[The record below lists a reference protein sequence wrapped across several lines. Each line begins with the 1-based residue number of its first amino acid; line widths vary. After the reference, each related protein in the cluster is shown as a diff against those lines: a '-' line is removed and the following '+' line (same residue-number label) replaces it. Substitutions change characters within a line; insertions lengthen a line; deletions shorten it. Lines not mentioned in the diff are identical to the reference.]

1 MKNISSPKLRPVWCV
16 ALVAI
21 LLFCFDAAAQTSRVG
36 GRNTRAATNAP
47 SGPVVMLRHPN
58 IILIVADDLG
68 YGDLGCYGQQ
78 KIQTPNLDKL
88 AAAGTRF
95 TSFYAGCTV
104 CAPSRSSLMTGQHT
118 GHTRIR
124 GNSKDSS
131 LAAADSTLA
140 QCLKS
145 ANYKTALIGKWALG
159 NEGSPGLPASKGFDE
174 FVGYLDQ
181 TRAHDYYAEYV
192 DRSDSKGVLRRMIQ
206 NGEGEAKTYIP
217 DLLNTAAL
225 NFIRINQPDQF
236 NGYRPFFLML
246 APTIPHANNELG
258 ARMGNGMQVPD
269 DAPYSSEPWLQS
281 EKNKAAMITRLDKH
295 VGEILDY
302 LRERRLDTNTLILF
316 TSDNGPHSEGG
327 VNAKFLNSAGPL
339 RGIKRDL
346 YEGGIRVPLLACWPG
361 RIPAGKVSDEPW
373 AFWDL
378 FPTLAELA
386 EVKTTNNMD
395 GISYMPTLWG
405 GAQTNRHEFLYWEF
419 HERGFQQA
427 ARMGEWK
434 AVANKAGEPLE
445 LYNLSK
451 DIGETNNVAAANTNI
466 VARFE
471 KYLRSART
479 ESPQWP
485 VEKAGTGKGTN
496 AVENAGPK

>member
-1 MKNISSPKLRPVWCV
+1 MKNISSPKFRPVWCV
-16 ALVAI
+16 ALVAT
-21 LLFCFDAAAQTSRVG
+21 LLFSFDAVAQPQRVG
-36 GRNTRAATNAP
+36 GRNSRAATNAP

-88 AAAGTRF
+88 AADGTRF
-95 TSFYAGCTV
+95 TSFYAGSTV
-104 CAPSRSSLMTGQHT
+104 CAPSRSALMTGQHT

-124 GNSKDSS
+124 GNTKGAS
-131 LAAADSTLA
+131 LAAADTTLA

-145 ANYKTALIGKWALG
+145 ANYKTGLIGKWGLG

-192 DRSDSKGVLRRMIQ
+192 DRSDATGVLRRMFQ
-206 NGEGEAKTYIP
+206 NAVGEAKTYIP
-217 DLLNTAAL
+217 DLLQKSAL

-246 APTIPHANNELG
+246 TPTLPHANNELG
-258 ARMGNGMQVPD
+258 VRMGNGMQVPD

-281 EKNKAAMITRLDKH
+281 EKNKAAMITLLDKH
-295 VGEILDY
+295 VGEILAY

-346 YEGGIRVPLLACWPG
+346 YEGGIRVPLVARWPG

-378 FPTLAELA
+378 LPTLAEIA
-386 EVKTTNNMD
+386 GANVSGEVD
-395 GISYMPTLWG
+395 GISYMPTLRG

-445 LYNLSK
+445 LYNLST
-451 DIGETNNVAAANTNI
+451 DIGETNNVAAANSNI

-471 KYLRSART
+471 KHLKSART

-485 VEKAGTGKGTN
+485 VGTGETRQGTN
-496 AVENAGPK
+496 AVERSGSK